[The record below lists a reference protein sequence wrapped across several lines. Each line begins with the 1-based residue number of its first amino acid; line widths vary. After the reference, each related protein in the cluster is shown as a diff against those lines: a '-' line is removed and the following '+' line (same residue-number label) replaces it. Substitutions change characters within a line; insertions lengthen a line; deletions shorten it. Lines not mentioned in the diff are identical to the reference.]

1 MVDKLNRGGTL
12 PERLLIIKVEL
23 ISDLTVNSGLGH
35 SSHKMEFKFPSE
47 ARNLSS

>member
-12 PERLLIIKVEL
+12 PEPLLIITVEL
-23 ISDLTVNSGLGH
+23 ISDVTVKSGLGH
-35 SSHKMEFKFPSE
+35 SSHEMEFKIPSE